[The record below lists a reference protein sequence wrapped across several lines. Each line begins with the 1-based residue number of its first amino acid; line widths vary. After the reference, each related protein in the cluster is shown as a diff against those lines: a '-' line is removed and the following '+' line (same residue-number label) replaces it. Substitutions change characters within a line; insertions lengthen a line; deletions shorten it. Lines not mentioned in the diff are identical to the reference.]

1 MGGSIAR
8 PTRKDTAMTG
18 PWASTKLHLTPST
31 ARWPTK
37 LRPSGR
43 KINCRQN
50 ITESERMAIKELA
63 KNNEI
68 TIKQADIGR
77 AIVIM
82 NTADYVKEAER
93 QLSDEKTYKKLQDN
107 PTKNYPY
114 EINNI
119 IDDMVINGDINENVA
134 KILRNN
140 ETRTPQ
146 MYFLPKIHKGTLP
159 PPGRPIVSAN
169 GCPTEKISA
178 FVDHFLNPMVNE
190 MNSYVEDTSDCLH
203 KINGLK
209 TIDKGSVIGTM
220 DVSSLYT
227 NIPNEE
233 GITCIR
239 RLLNK
244 KRHSLEKTKK
254 HTLVHLLDL
263 VLITPSSMGPITYK

>member
-1 MGGSIAR
+1 M
-8 PTRKDTAMTG
+8 D
-18 PWASTKLHLTPST
+18 KLSPYGNTTSFL
-31 ARWPTK
+31 K
-37 LRPSGR
+37 LRQKSKWKPSHGSPNFETFININEIDLNNE
-43 KINCRQN
+43 KIEINRRQN

-63 KNNEI
+63 KNYEI

-107 PTKNYPY
+107 PTNNYPY

-119 IDDMVINGDINENVA
+119 NDDMVINGDINKNVA

-146 MYFLPKIHKGTLP
+146 MYFLPQIHKGTLP

-178 FVDHFLNPMVNE
+178 FVDHFLNPMVKE
-190 MNSYVEDTSDCLH
+190 MNSYVEDTSDFL
-203 KINGLK
+203 
-209 TIDKGSVIGTM
+209 
-220 DVSSLYT
+220 
-227 NIPNEE
+227 
-233 GITCIR
+233 R
-239 RLLNK
+239 QNK
-244 KRHSLEKTKK
+244 WTKN
-254 HTLVHLLDL
+254 H
-263 VLITPSSMGPITYK
+263 